1 MASTDQNRV
10 LLADDQAEI
19 RLMLE
24 AKFRQEGYEIT
35 AVEDG
40 RECLDVLT
48 DEDTELPD
56 LVILDVMMPRVDGFR
71 ALQEIRETHELS
83 IPVVMLTSRDQEED
97 TVRALDAGVTEYV
110 TKPFS
115 PRELVARLDRH
126 L

>member
-1 MASTDQNRV
+1 MASTDQTRV

-40 RECLDVLT
+40 RECLDVLI

-83 IPVVMLTSRDQEED
+83 IPVVMLTAREQEED

-115 PRELVARLDRH
+115 PRELLARLDRH

>member
-1 MASTDQNRV
+1 MASTDQTRV

-71 ALQEIRETHELS
+71 ALREIRETHELS
-83 IPVVMLTSRDQEED
+83 IPVVMLTAREQEED

-115 PRELVARLDRH
+115 PRELVARLDRY

>member
-1 MASTDQNRV
+1 MASTDQTRV

-71 ALQEIRETHELS
+71 ALREIRETHELS

-115 PRELVARLDRH
+115 PRELIARLDRH

>member
-1 MASTDQNRV
+1 MASTDQTRV

-24 AKFRQEGYEIT
+24 AKFHQEGYEIT
-35 AVEDG
+35 TVEDG

-48 DEDTELPD
+48 NEDTELPD

-97 TVRALDAGVTEYV
+97 AVRALDAGVTEYV

>member
-1 MASTDQNRV
+1 MTSTDQNRV

-40 RECLDVLT
+40 RECLDVLI

-115 PRELVARLDRH
+115 PRELIARLDRH

>member
-1 MASTDQNRV
+1 MASTDQTRV

-48 DEDTELPD
+48 DENTELPD

-71 ALQEIRETHELS
+71 ALREIRETHELS

-115 PRELVARLDRH
+115 PRELIARLDRH

>member
-1 MASTDQNRV
+1 MASTDQTRV

-71 ALQEIRETHELS
+71 VLQEIRETHELS
-83 IPVVMLTSRDQEED
+83 IPVVMLTAREQEED

-115 PRELVARLDRH
+115 PRELIARLDRH

>member
-1 MASTDQNRV
+1 MASTDQTRV

-40 RECLDVLT
+40 RECLDVLI

>member
-1 MASTDQNRV
+1 
-10 LLADDQAEI
+10 
-19 RLMLE
+19 MLE

-40 RECLDVLT
+40 RECLDVLI

-71 ALQEIRETHELS
+71 VLQEIRETHELS
-83 IPVVMLTSRDQEED
+83 IPVVMLTAREQEED

>member
-83 IPVVMLTSRDQEED
+83 IPVVMLTAREQEED

>member
-1 MASTDQNRV
+1 MTSTDQNRV

-48 DEDTELPD
+48 DENTELPD

-115 PRELVARLDRH
+115 PRELIARLDRH

>member
-71 ALQEIRETHELS
+71 ALREIRETHELS

-115 PRELVARLDRH
+115 PRELIARLDRH

>member
-1 MASTDQNRV
+1 MASTDQTRV

-40 RECLDVLT
+40 RECLDVLI

-71 ALQEIRETHELS
+71 ALREIRETHELS
-83 IPVVMLTSRDQEED
+83 IPVVMLTAREQEED

>member
-1 MASTDQNRV
+1 MTSTDQNRV

-40 RECLDVLT
+40 RECLDVLI

-83 IPVVMLTSRDQEED
+83 IPVVMLTAREQEED

-115 PRELVARLDRH
+115 PRELIARLDRH

>member
-115 PRELVARLDRH
+115 PRELIARLDRH

>member
-71 ALQEIRETHELS
+71 VLQEIRETHKLS
-83 IPVVMLTSRDQEED
+83 IPVVMLTAREQEED

-115 PRELVARLDRH
+115 PRELIARLDRH

>member
-1 MASTDQNRV
+1 MASTDQTRV

-83 IPVVMLTSRDQEED
+83 IPVVMLTAREQEED

>member
-1 MASTDQNRV
+1 MTSTDQNRV

-115 PRELVARLDRH
+115 PRELIARLDRH

>member
-1 MASTDQNRV
+1 MASTDQTRV

-115 PRELVARLDRH
+115 PRELIARLDRH

>member
-1 MASTDQNRV
+1 MASTDQSRV

-48 DEDTELPD
+48 DENTELPD

-71 ALQEIRETHELS
+71 ALREIRETHELS

-115 PRELVARLDRH
+115 PRELIARLDRH

>member
-83 IPVVMLTSRDQEED
+83 IPVVMLTAREQEED

-115 PRELVARLDRH
+115 PRELIARLDRH

>member
-1 MASTDQNRV
+1 MASTDQTRV

-19 RLMLE
+19 RRMLE

-48 DEDTELPD
+48 DENTELPD

-71 ALQEIRETHELS
+71 ALREIRETHELS